1 MKQEQYTEKR
11 KEINEKINSLK
22 SELMELEKSYIEVNK
37 EFNIG
42 EKVILGKTLGTEVV
56 VGESFSLINDS
67 KDKISIHTGT
77 GFVSLNKGSKTS
89 IGCNVGK
96 EVRWAN
102 EGKKGDVI
110 FKITADMCGKTLKLS
125 ELTK

>member
-1 MKQEQYTEKR
+1 M
-11 KEINEKINSLK
+11 
-22 SELMELEKSYIEVNK
+22 
-37 EFNIG
+37 
-42 EKVILGKTLGTEVV
+42 KTLLFVFYFSVVSLNVVNINNTETILK
-56 VGESFSLINDS
+56 ETKTESSFSLINDT

-110 FKITADMCGKTLKLS
+110 FKITAEMCGKTLKIS
-125 ELTK
+125 ELMK

>member
-1 MKQEQYTEKR
+1 MKLVILAVSFVMLTAFGT
-11 KEINEKINSLK
+11 
-22 SELMELEKSYIEVNK
+22 V
-37 EFNIG
+37 
-42 EKVILGKTLGTEVV
+42 EKVSLNKTSNSEIVI
-56 VGESFSLINDS
+56 GESFSLINDS

-102 EGKKGDVI
+102 KGKKGDII
-110 FKITADMCGKTLKLS
+110 FTGTPEGVAKISEKDVLEGFINDKKLFS
-125 ELTK
+125 LHIK

>member
-1 MKQEQYTEKR
+1 MKLLLFSVYISVIGLNVASIKQTNKF
-11 KEINEKINSLK
+11 INEKS
-22 SELMELEKSYIEVNK
+22 V
-37 EFNIG
+37 
-42 EKVILGKTLGTEVV
+42 
-56 VGESFSLINDS
+56 ESSISFINDS

-110 FKITADMCGKTLKLS
+110 FKITSDMCGKTLKLS
-125 ELTK
+125 EFIK

>member
-1 MKQEQYTEKR
+1 MKIIVILTSVFFFSSFA
-11 KEINEKINSLK
+11 EI
-22 SELMELEKSYIEVNK
+22 
-37 EFNIG
+37 
-42 EKVILGKTLGTEVV
+42 EKVNQINQIEIKIES
-56 VGESFSLINDS
+56 SFSLINDS

-125 ELTK
+125 EVMK

>member
-1 MKQEQYTEKR
+1 MKKIILLSSFVVLTSFGTMTNSQITTNVKTE
-11 KEINEKINSLK
+11 
-22 SELMELEKSYIEVNK
+22 M
-37 EFNIG
+37 
-42 EKVILGKTLGTEVV
+42 V

-125 ELTK
+125 ELMK

>member
-1 MKQEQYTEKR
+1 MKILLFSIYLSVIGLNVVNIKQNNAIIKAAT
-11 KEINEKINSLK
+11 
-22 SELMELEKSYIEVNK
+22 IES
-37 EFNIG
+37 
-42 EKVILGKTLGTEVV
+42 
-56 VGESFSLINDS
+56 SFSLINDS

-89 IGCNVGK
+89 IGCNIGK

-110 FKITADMCGKTLKLS
+110 FKITSEMCGKTLKLS

>member
-1 MKQEQYTEKR
+1 MKKA
-11 KEINEKINSLK
+11 ILLLSFVVLSSFNSTSNVDFKLK
-22 SELMELEKSYIEVNK
+22 SNVSI
-37 EFNIG
+37 
-42 EKVILGKTLGTEVV
+42 VI
-56 VGESFSLINDS
+56 GESFSLINDS
-67 KDKISIHTGT
+67 KDKISIYTGT

-110 FKITADMCGKTLKLS
+110 FKITSDMCGKTLKLS